1 MKLTSTILLSLA
13 LAFPISPTDTDV
25 HLDAWYNSYNHQYFN
40 GELPEAGTLSPPDVI
55 IDFHLSDPKK
65 LGITIFGEADGYIR
79 MSFNPDYI
87 KSQNTLKMTML
98 HEQCHIELFVEDI
111 HTLDDHG
118 PEWQA
123 CMLRLAEKGAFHDLW

>member
-1 MKLTSTILLSLA
+1 VFLLTSVVKPA
-13 LAFPISPTDTDV
+13 DV
-25 HLDAWYNSYNHQYFN
+25 DMDLTAWYNGYNQMYFN
-40 GELPEAGTLSPPDVI
+40 NELPKAGTLSPPDVI
-55 IDFHLSDPKK
+55 IDFHLRDPKK
-65 LGITIFGEADGYIR
+65 MGVTIFGEADGYIR

-87 KSQNTLKMTML
+87 KSEKTLRLTLL
-98 HEQCHIELFVEDI
+98 HEQCHIELFVEDV